1 MPENEKAALVEL
13 KATGIIQ
20 DFTVGVMPTGNF
32 QVQVDLKVPEYV
44 GEEDFSPA
52 TKTLLMVLDKHL
64 NPKVWTLR
72 SSVELHPGLERW
84 TYVTDSESSESSE
97 IPEGHYKC
105 SDADGWGGDSLVVQ
119 ADSPAEAA
127 QDFVGNCDYE
137 PRKRTVWIPV
147 RVLSPDGDSE
157 IIKVEIAPVEPPC
170 TNPEGHNW
178 RTSWS
183 WGSGPGVLIL
193 ETCKTCGA
201 EMQTDTGGVDMFD
214 GARATVVCYPSEDR
228 QPEE

>member
-1 MPENEKAALVEL
+1 MTFENEKAALAEL
-13 KATGIIQ
+13 KTAGVIR
-20 DFTVGVMPTGNF
+20 DFTMGSGAAGSF
-32 QVQVDLKVPEYV
+32 QIQVDFPLVEDDSGDELSPERV
-44 GEEDFSPA
+44 V
-52 TKTLLMVLDKHL
+52 LLQLLDKHL
-64 NPKVWTLR
+64 DPKVWSLEEAE
-72 SSVELHPGLERW
+72 ELLDKPGLERW
-84 TYVTDSESSESSE
+84 TFVSSEITV

-105 SDADGWGGDSLVVQ
+105 SDADGWDGDNMVVQ
-119 ADSPAEAA
+119 ADSPTEAA
-127 QDFVGNCDYE
+127 QAFVDNCDYE
-137 PRKRTVWIPV
+137 PRKKTVWIPV

-183 WGSGPGVLIL
+183 WGSGPGVRVL

-228 QPEE
+228 QFEE